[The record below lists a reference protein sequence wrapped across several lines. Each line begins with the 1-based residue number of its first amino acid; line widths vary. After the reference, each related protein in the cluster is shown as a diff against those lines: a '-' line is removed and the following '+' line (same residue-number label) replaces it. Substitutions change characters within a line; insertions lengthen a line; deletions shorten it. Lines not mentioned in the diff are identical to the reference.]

1 MSSSWARPR
10 ASSSSSQRGGGGGSG
25 VRRSRGSQRGGGGGG
40 GVMDSR
46 SDRAD
51 RMFELEEENKRL
63 KAINKRIEQK
73 HHKYASLPARQ
84 CTLR

>member
-1 MSSSWARPR
+1 
-10 ASSSSSQRGGGGGSG
+10 
-25 VRRSRGSQRGGGGGG
+25 
-40 GVMDSR
+40 MDSR

>member
-1 MSSSWARPR
+1 
-10 ASSSSSQRGGGGGSG
+10 
-25 VRRSRGSQRGGGGGG
+25 
-40 GVMDSR
+40 MDSR

-73 HHKYASLPARQ
+73 HHKYASVPARQ
-84 CTLR
+84 SICTPVHCTPLTHLRCHTHTALW